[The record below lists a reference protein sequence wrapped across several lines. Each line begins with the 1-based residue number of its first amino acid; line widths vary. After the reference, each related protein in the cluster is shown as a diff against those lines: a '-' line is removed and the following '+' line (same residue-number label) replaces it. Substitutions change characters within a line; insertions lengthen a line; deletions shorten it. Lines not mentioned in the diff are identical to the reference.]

1 MVSVHWHSCRV
12 VKVERMGEALD
23 RWATLVRTRRE
34 QMEAQ
39 LAALGGGPS
48 DWWGGAAPR
57 FARGIGNPAAP
68 PPWGLRQVADRLD
81 RADSV
86 LDVGGGAGRY
96 AVPLSRIA
104 SHVTIVEPSPAM
116 AGQARDA
123 FAAAGRDNYTV
134 IEREWPLAGRGRQRV
149 TAVLMANM
157 LSPFDDLEAFVRPAL
172 AAAERWLF
180 IIHGSIDDTPGV
192 IGDVIEDF
200 HGERRIRQPGL
211 GDLLPAL
218 HEFGVFPDVE
228 MGTRSFTRSYADLD
242 EATLAVAS
250 AALVEPRPEALKRV
264 RRRVRRALR
273 KRSDGRLA
281 DVARTAPVGLLM
293 WRTDR

>member
-1 MVSVHWHSCRV
+1 
-12 VKVERMGEALD
+12 MGEALD

-57 FARGIGNPAAP
+57 FARGIGNPAAA
-68 PPWGLRQVADRLD
+68 PPWGLRQIADRLD

-86 LDVGGGAGRY
+86 LDIGGGAGRY

-104 SHVTIVEPSPAM
+104 RHVTLVEPSPAM
-116 AGQARDA
+116 TGLAREA
-123 FAAAGRDNYTV
+123 FAAAGRDNYSV
-134 IEREWPLAGRGRQRV
+134 IEREWPLTGRRRQRV

-157 LSPFDDLEAFVRPAL
+157 LSPFDDLEAFVRPAV

-180 IIHGSIDDTPGV
+180 IVYGSIDDTAGV

-211 GDLLPAL
+211 GDLFPAL
-218 HEFGVFPDVE
+218 HELGVFPEVE
-228 MGTRSFTRSYADLD
+228 MGTRHFTRSYADLD
-242 EATLAVAS
+242 DATRTVAS
-250 AALVEPRPEALKRV
+250 AALIEPSPQALTRV
-264 RRRVRRALR
+264 RRRVRRALHET
-273 KRSDGRLA
+273 SDGRLA